1 MTRAKEKYAYM
12 PAGTRTHPV
21 VSILISFRFFI
32 FFFFSFSLRA
42 GDLVSVF
49 ILLWFRSS

>member
-12 PAGTRTHPV
+12 PAGTCTHPV

-32 FFFFSFSLRA
+32 FFFF
-42 GDLVSVF
+42 F
-49 ILLWFRSS
+49 ILIESRRLGFCFYFALVPV